1 MASWT
6 AASHDR
12 GYLHREAP
20 GSTTEGRMMVFLQRN
35 PGQWL
40 IATVVIGLLAL
51 VRLDALTLADL
62 LDDSRLTPRRFAN
75 HFEGFRYE
83 YGAPI
88 LPAEI
93 FLARRAGD
101 CDDYAV
107 LADHVLTHHGYET
120 RMIHVRMVG
129 RVAHA
134 VCYVTETKAYLDF
147 NNRVYMMPLERS
159 GSSIRQIATKVARSF
174 RANWTSASEFTYT
187 YEEDRKHFGT
197 TILRTE
203 PASLDPDTR

>member
-1 MASWT
+1 MVLSQRCRGRWFFAT
-6 AASHDR
+6 A
-12 GYLHREAP
+12 
-20 GSTTEGRMMVFLQRN
+20 
-35 PGQWL
+35 
-40 IATVVIGLLAL
+40 VIGMLAL

-62 LDDSRLTPRRFAN
+62 LSDADLTPRRFAN
-75 HFEGFRYE
+75 HFEDFRYE

-107 LADHVLTHHGYET
+107 LADKVLSRHGYGT

-134 VCYVTETKAYLDF
+134 VCYVTESKAYLDF

-159 GSSIRQIATKVARSF
+159 EASIREIATKVAKSF

-187 YEEDRKHFGT
+187 YEEDRKHFGAT
-197 TILRTE
+197 VLRTE
-203 PASLDPDTR
+203 PASLDPDVR